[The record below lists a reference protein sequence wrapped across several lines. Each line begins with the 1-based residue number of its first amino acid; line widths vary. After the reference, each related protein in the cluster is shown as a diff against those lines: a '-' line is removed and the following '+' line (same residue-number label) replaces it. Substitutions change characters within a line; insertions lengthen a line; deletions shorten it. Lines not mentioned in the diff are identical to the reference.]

1 MCHMAWSKSLL
12 TYGNSRW
19 SFERAYPSNLDDP
32 STLGYL
38 SSKPQRIQWPMVILD
53 NVSNILFWNQ
63 VLVEICATENM
74 DLLEINDG
82 QMEIPKPMQEVSQLS
97 PQACLNRLYY
107 LGLALKR
114 ICEGSSSGHRSP
126 TQVRYVTCQ
135 IIPHF
140 FHVISPSKMHKWISK
155 QIQSIQKLLTG
166 YKGLSMRTSV
176 IQPMS
181 KKDQLVGQPAIWPPR
196 IWQPFSVLLNDMIA
210 PFHNE
215 EASLTL
221 QSYKLPCTNNRYDEL
236 YLIKQSHIGPYQH
249 PIYSPTIV
257 PPPSRTNME
266 RTCLLW
272 QFLT

>member
-1 MCHMAWSKSLL
+1 
-12 TYGNSRW
+12 
-19 SFERAYPSNLDDP
+19 
-32 STLGYL
+32 
-38 SSKPQRIQWPMVILD
+38 MVILD
-53 NVSNILFWNQ
+53 PVSNILFWNQ

-74 DLLEINDG
+74 DHLEINDG

-126 TQVRYVTCQ
+126 ALVRYVTCQ

-140 FHVISPSKMHKWISK
+140 FHVITLSKMHKWISK
-155 QIQSIQKLLTG
+155 QIQSIQCELQL
-166 YKGLSMRTSV
+166 
-176 IQPMS
+176 S

-249 PIYSPTIV
+249 PIYSPTIENQYRKNL
-257 PPPSRTNME
+257 PAMTISYLACKHAYISPMDTWRS
-266 RTCLLW
+266 
-272 QFLT
+272 QK